1 MERTVIILFGPPGVG
16 KGTQGKI
23 VSRELTIPHIATGD
37 IMREEVERGSPLGLK
52 VKDFLGRGLLVPDEI
67 VIDIIRE
74 RLKKDDTQK
83 GFILDGFPRTIN
95 QAESLDKLFSELN
108 IKDYKVLYIDV
119 PDEEILKRL
128 SGRRICRNC
137 QTAYNIYF
145 NPPKKE
151 GVCDVCGGELIK
163 REDDSEEKVKKRLEV
178 YKEQTF
184 PVIQYYRQKK
194 RKVIKIDG
202 LGTVEEV
209 KKRILSA
216 VFDSSK

>member
-1 MERTVIILFGPPGVG
+1 MEKIVIILFGPPGVG

-37 IMREEVERGSPLGLK
+37 IMREEVELRSPLGLK

-83 GFILDGFPRTIN
+83 GFILDGFPRTVN

-151 GVCDVCGGELIK
+151 GVCDVCGGELIR

-178 YKEQTF
+178 YKEQTL
-184 PVIQYYRQKK
+184 PVIQYYQRKN

-216 VFDSSK
+216 VFDSGR